1 MTYTI
6 ILEQGDD
13 GGWAATAPDLPG
25 LLLAAD
31 TREELLATAPAAI
44 ADHLDALRAEG
55 LPVPEPAT
63 HEIVQMEAAV

>member
-6 ILEQGDD
+6 ILERGDD
-13 GGWAATAPDLPG
+13 GGWGAIAPDLPG

-55 LPVPEPAT
+55 FPVPAPAT
-63 HEIVQMEAAV
+63 HEIAQIEAAV